1 MTATFASP
9 FDIRSQ
15 DTAGLDTG
23 PAGGI
28 RMRMA
33 PMQPNA
39 NGERSVLDTL
49 LARTASGDAGAF
61 RSLYERTAG
70 RLFAICLRIARE
82 RSLAE
87 DFLQEAFTRIWERA
101 SQFDPTRGSAL
112 AWMVA
117 VTRNHAIDV
126 IRQRRRET
134 PLPDNFDFDVPA
146 SATTASAETNI
157 DFEAVS
163 RCLAAL
169 DEGPRR
175 AIISAYRDGLSYAEL
190 SDLLGVPIG
199 TVKTWV
205 HRGIAKLRSAL
216 DHDK

>member
-1 MTATFASP
+1 
-9 FDIRSQ
+9 
-15 DTAGLDTG
+15 
-23 PAGGI
+23 
-28 RMRMA
+28 MRMA

-39 NGERSVLDTL
+39 NGERSVLDAL

-101 SQFDPTRGSAL
+101 SQFDPTRGSAF

-126 IRQRRRET
+126 IRQRRREA

-146 SATTASAETNI
+146 SATTAGAETNI

-163 RCLAAL
+163 RCLATL

-190 SDLLGVPIG
+190 SVLLGVPIG

-216 DHDK
+216 DNDK